1 MSTNTVIIL
10 AIVAVIG
17 AIVVIGWRAP
27 NRSPG
32 IEDKTDRERIDN

>member
-1 MSTNTVIIL
+1 MSTNTIVIL
-10 AIVAVIG
+10 AIVATIGVIF
-17 AIVVIGWRAP
+17 VIGWRAP